1 MPVYPQLLP
10 HVGADAERIW
20 HGGTFLNW
28 VWGGPAIIISSMI
41 LLIIYIRY
49 AALCAFGVL
58 ILLATVQIYVGQQV
72 GKAREKQME
81 HMDERAKVINESL
94 QVLRA

>member
-1 MPVYPQLLP
+1 MY
-10 HVGADAERIW
+10 VGADAERIW

-28 VWGGPAIIISSMI
+28 VWGGPVIIVSSMV

-58 ILLATVQIYVGQQV
+58 IALAGIQVYVGQQV
-72 GKAREKQME
+72 GKVREKQME

-94 QVLRA
+94 QVTKTTTHSIY